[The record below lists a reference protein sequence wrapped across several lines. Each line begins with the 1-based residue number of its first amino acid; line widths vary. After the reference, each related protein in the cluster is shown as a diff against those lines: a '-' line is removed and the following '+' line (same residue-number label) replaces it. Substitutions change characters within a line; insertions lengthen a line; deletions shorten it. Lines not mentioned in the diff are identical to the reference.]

1 MHVSVPAA
9 KTAYRLNLVSP
20 SLQSQGGM
28 SKSLIGLFSVERNM
42 ITSVQSSMKSSGQT
56 VCGYG
61 VQVFDYTAQADSL
74 RKASIRGE

>member
-1 MHVSVPAA
+1 
-9 KTAYRLNLVSP
+9 
-20 SLQSQGGM
+20 M